1 MQAERRD
8 ESGAAGHAGT
18 WGRDRTRALR
28 RTLVVILLLNLTVA
42 VAKLGYGIISNS
54 LAMSADGVNSLM
66 DAAAN
71 LFALFAIALAARP
84 PDPNHLYGHRRFET
98 LTSLLIAIFMIL
110 ALAQILQNAWQH
122 WRTGDH
128 PTVTVISFAVMLGTL
143 AVNVGVTIWERRA
156 GRRLHSSI
164 LMADSRHTQ
173 SDVFVTLSV
182 IAGLIVTRLGHPT
195 ADLVIALVVAL
206 VIAWGAWEIIH
217 EAAMTLSDVAAAPT
231 PAIAQAARS
240 VAGVRGVHNIRSR
253 GGEGM
258 VWVDMHIQVDPS
270 LRVDR
275 AHEIA
280 SAVAARVEQ
289 EIGEPADVTVHVEP
303 AEPEHL
309 GPVRGYHPGE

>member
-1 MQAERRD
+1 MRAQQHSETRTER
-8 ESGAAGHAGT
+8 HAGD
-18 WGRDRTRALR
+18 WGRDRTRSLR
-28 RTLVVILLLNLTVA
+28 RALVVILLLNLVVA
-42 VAKLGYGIISNS
+42 LAKLGYGIVSNS

-98 LTSLLIAIFMIL
+98 LTSLVIAIFMIL
-110 ALAQILQNAWQH
+110 ALEEILQNAWHH

-128 PTVTVISFAVMLGTL
+128 PTVTLISFAVMLGTL
-143 AVNVGVTIWERRA
+143 VVNVVVTLWERRA

-164 LMADSRHTQ
+164 LLADARHTQ

-182 IAGLIVTRLGHPT
+182 IAGLVITHFGYPT
-195 ADLVIALVVAL
+195 ADLVIALLVAA

-217 EAAMTLSDVAAAPT
+217 EAAMTLSDVVAAPT
-231 PAIAQAARS
+231 PDIAQAARS

-270 LRVDR
+270 LRVGR

-280 SAVAARVEQ
+280 SEVAARVEQ
-289 EIGEPADVTVHVEP
+289 QIGEPADVTVHVEP
-303 AEPEHL
+303 AEPEHM
-309 GPVRGYHPGE
+309 GPARGYHPGE

>member
-1 MQAERRD
+1 MQAPQHSETPTVRR
-8 ESGAAGHAGT
+8 EGQ

-28 RTLVVILLLNLTVA
+28 RTLSVILLLNLIVA
-42 VAKLGYGIISNS
+42 LAKLGYGIASNS

-98 LTSLLIAIFMIL
+98 LTSLVIAIFMIL
-110 ALAQILQNAWQH
+110 ALEEILQNAWHH
-122 WRTGDH
+122 WRTGDR
-128 PTVTVISFAVMLGTL
+128 PTVTLISFAVMLTTL
-143 AVNVGVTIWERRA
+143 AVNVGVTLWERRA
-156 GRRLHSSI
+156 ARRLHSSI
-164 LMADSRHTQ
+164 LLADSRHTQ

-182 IAGLIVTRLGHPT
+182 IAGLVATHFGYPT
-195 ADLVIALVVAL
+195 ADLVIALLVAA

-217 EAAMTLSDVAAAPT
+217 EAAMTLSDVAAVPT
-231 PAIAQAARS
+231 LDIAQAARS

-258 VWVDMHIQVDPS
+258 VWVDMHIQVDPN
-270 LRVDR
+270 LRVGR

-280 SAVAARVEQ
+280 SEVAARVEQ
-289 EIGEPADVTVHVEP
+289 QIGEPADVTVHVEP

-309 GPVRGYHPGE
+309 GPMRGYHPGE